1 MTPLKTVLT
10 KIIIQILIT
19 NLKIDKNLDIIRDLM
34 IMKAIEVQT
43 QGTMKKKWI
52 QPGITAKG

>member
-19 NLKIDKNLDIIRDLM
+19 NLKIDKNLDINRDLM
-34 IMKAIEVQT
+34 IMRAIEVQT

-52 QPGITAKG
+52 QPGIMAKG

>member
-19 NLKIDKNLDIIRDLM
+19 NLKIDKNLAIIRDLM
-34 IMKAIEVQT
+34 IMRAIEVQT
-43 QGTMKKKWI
+43 QGTMIKKWI
-52 QPGITAKG
+52 QPGIMAKG

>member
-19 NLKIDKNLDIIRDLM
+19 NLKIDKNLAIIRDLM
-34 IMKAIEVQT
+34 IMRAIEVQT

-52 QPGITAKG
+52 QQGIMAKG

>member
-19 NLKIDKNLDIIRDLM
+19 NLKIDKNLAIIRDLM
-34 IMKAIEVQT
+34 IMRAIEVQT
-43 QGTMKKKWI
+43 QGTMKNKWI
-52 QPGITAKG
+52 QPGIMAKG